1 MGHYS
6 DSADKL
12 ERIADRIEHSM
23 PEAAALIRKGA
34 ANQREFEKLLEK

>member
-6 DSADKL
+6 NSANKL
-12 ERIADRIEHSM
+12 ERMADTTEHSM

-34 ANQREFEKLLEK
+34 ANQREFENLVEK